1 MILMIDLNA
10 DLGED
15 ESPAGI
21 MRDIAIMDVVSS
33 CNIATGGHAGS
44 LKSIRTMLT
53 AAKANAIAPGAH
65 PSYPDRAGFGRTS
78 MDISLAD
85 LETSLTEQLRA
96 IAVIAAEVGVSLTHI
111 KPHGALYNDAQDNPK
126 LSSLL
131 VDIATRARLPLVG
144 MAGSLI
150 QRKASEQ
157 KIAFIAEAFIDR
169 RYSEKGRLV
178 PRSEAGAVI
187 ADEDDRIQ
195 QGLCLAK
202 GTALTTQN
210 GTPLTV
216 ETQSLCL
223 HSDSNG
229 ALETAKKM
237 RMTLEQA
244 GISIGPV
251 RP

>member
-1 MILMIDLNA
+1 MTLTIDLNA

-21 MRDIAIMDVVSS
+21 ARDIAIMDIVSS

-44 LKSIRTMLT
+44 PESMRTMLA

-78 MDISLAD
+78 MDIPLAD
-85 LETSLTEQLRA
+85 LQISLTEQLRLVAA
-96 IAVIAAEVGVSLTHI
+96 IATDVGVSLTHL
-111 KPHGALYNDAQDNPK
+111 KPHGALYNDAQDDPE

-131 VDIATRARLPLVG
+131 VDIATQSKLPLVG
-144 MAGSLI
+144 MTGSLI
-150 QRKASEQ
+150 QQKASER
-157 KIAFIAEAFIDR
+157 KIAFVAEAFIDR
-169 RYSEKGRLV
+169 RYTAKGRLV

-195 QGLCLAK
+195 QGLYLAR

-216 ETQSLCL
+216 EAQSLCL
-223 HSDSNG
+223 HSDSEG
-229 ALETAKKM
+229 ALETARKM
-237 RMTLEQA
+237 RMELEQA
-244 GISIGPV
+244 GISIRPV
-251 RP
+251 RS